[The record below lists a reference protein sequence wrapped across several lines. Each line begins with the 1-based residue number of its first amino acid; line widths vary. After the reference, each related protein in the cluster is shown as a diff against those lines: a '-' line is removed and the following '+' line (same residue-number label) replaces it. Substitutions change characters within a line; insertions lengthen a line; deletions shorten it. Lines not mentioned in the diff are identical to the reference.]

1 MFYFFAFQNHVK
13 RSFSVN
19 VELHVEIGVNWKFET
34 KWSGLIQSDYEQK
47 NFGLPLFL
55 SSKVWSIEKETKENP
70 WLLMMDIQKRII
82 HYKGRYCPLTLNFL
96 LLIICDLLL
105 SCRYLSIIL
114 CPFPYISSQMLIGK
128 LDMRSALSF
137 TSILDFVKHR
147 SRSVFFSFN

>member
-19 VELHVEIGVNWKFET
+19 VALHVEIGVNWKFET

-82 HYKGRYCPLTLNFL
+82 HYKGRYCPLTFNFL
-96 LLIICDLLL
+96 LLIICNLLLRISSQLLL
-105 SCRYLSIIL
+105 S
-114 CPFPYISSQMLIGK
+114 K
-128 LDMRSALSF
+128 LDMRSSLSF
-137 TSILDFVKHR
+137 TSILDL
-147 SRSVFFSFN
+147 VFFSLN